1 MKNVTDALR
10 NVGHGVP
17 DSQLVL
23 TLLGGLNERLINT
36 ADDIANSTASLP
48 TFARVHDMLVLKELR
63 LANQDKVAVGTTL
76 VPAYGASG

>member
-1 MKNVTDALR
+1 MKNINDALR
-10 NVGHGVP
+10 DVGHGVP

-63 LANQDKVAVGTTL
+63 LANQDKVAAGTTL
-76 VPAYGASG
+76 VAASGALG